1 MIKIKILNNKN
12 SILNRQ
18 KNHDRLNNNQQI
30 NNIKKDKIIKNK
42 IFNNNNHGVI
52 KTSHNTSRLDNN
64 LMIILTN
71 QK

>member
-1 MIKIKILNNKN
+1 MITIKILNNKN

-30 NNIKKDKIIKNK
+30 NNIKKYKMIKKKILNN
-42 IFNNNNHGVI
+42 NNNNHWVI
-52 KTSHNTSRLDNN
+52 KTSRLDNN
-64 LMIILTN
+64 LKIILIN

>member
-1 MIKIKILNNKN
+1 MITIKILNNKN

-30 NNIKKDKIIKNK
+30 NNIKKYKMIKKKILN
-42 IFNNNNHGVI
+42 NNNNHWVI
-52 KTSHNTSRLDNN
+52 KTSRLDNN
-64 LMIILTN
+64 LKIILIN